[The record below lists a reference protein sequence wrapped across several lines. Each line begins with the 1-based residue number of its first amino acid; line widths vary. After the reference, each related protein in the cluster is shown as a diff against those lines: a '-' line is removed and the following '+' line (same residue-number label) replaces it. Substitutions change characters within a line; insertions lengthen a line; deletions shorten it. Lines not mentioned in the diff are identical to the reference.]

1 MAQSHIAIIA
11 DVHANIWALDAVLKD
26 IRQRGIQ
33 TIINLGDSL
42 YGPLAPEE
50 TAERILSEHLL
61 NIQGNEDRILFEE
74 SASPSLTVLFVR
86 DVLPAKYLQWLR
98 SLATS
103 AVLDDLFAC
112 HGTPHSDETYLLENP
127 SAQGSS
133 LKSSQQITALLGP
146 IPQCFILCAHSHLPR
161 TVLLPDGRLIINPG
175 SVGLSAYQDDL
186 PFPHKMET
194 GSPHA
199 RYALLSRDAESYSV
213 SHLLIPY
220 NWQQAAETARKN
232 GRADWAMWLE
242 EGRA

>member
-1 MAQSHIAIIA
+1 
-11 DVHANIWALDAVLKD
+11 
-26 IRQRGIQ
+26 
-33 TIINLGDSL
+33 
-42 YGPLAPEE
+42 
-50 TAERILSEHLL
+50 L

-74 SASPSLTVLFVR
+74 SASPFTTVLFVR

-103 AVLDDLFAC
+103 AVLDIFLPVMELPTRMRPICF
-112 HGTPHSDETYLLENP
+112 ENP

-186 PFPHKMET
+186 PF
-194 GSPHA
+194 
-199 RYALLSRDAESYSV
+199 
-213 SHLLIPY
+213 LIK
-220 NWQQAAETARKN
+220 WKQAALMPATRFSQEMQSPIR
-232 GRADWAMWLE
+232 
-242 EGRA
+242 